1 MEDSGAIVRASSADG
16 IDVELLASTLRASS
30 ADLNVFVEV
39 LAEKLEQAL
48 PARVQVERR
57 STRFLGK
64 QKRVQRIQCQLG
76 DVRYVLQARGGAVD
90 TSRATA
96 VRGVV
101 LKTEPQQLEDWLGAL
116 AQDLALEAQA
126 SERSRLALQQLLAG

>member
-1 MEDSGAIVRASSADG
+1 
-16 IDVELLASTLRASS
+16 
-30 ADLNVFVEV
+30 
-39 LAEKLEQAL
+39 
-48 PARVQVERR
+48 
-57 STRFLGK
+57 
-64 QKRVQRIQCQLG
+64 
-76 DVRYVLQARGGAVD
+76 VRYVLQARGGAVD